1 MGFVAIHLILD
12 PLEQFNLAIV
22 YSTKLG
28 SLLYVSNFTV
38 MLFTV
43 LFTILFY
50 LTVLQQIP
58 IAHWLNVLVNNIF
71 LFVKNVCQ
79 NNLNIKVQIFVPFL
93 FFVFLFILFSN
104 LFGMIPYSF
113 TLTSHLSV
121 TFFLALSFFI
131 GVNIFGIL
139 RNGIEFLNIFLPTS
153 SPILISPL
161 LIVVE
166 FVSYF
171 ARVFSLSIRLFAN
184 MMAGHALMKILAGFC
199 WNFIITFTI
208 TGWFAALIVFS
219 IIFCVIGLEFLIAFL
234 QAYVFLMLMVVYLND
249 VVNTSAH

>member
-1 MGFVAIHLILD
+1 MMV
-12 PLEQFNLAIV
+12 IV
-22 YSTKLG
+22 TS
-28 SLLYVSNFTV
+28 SL
-38 MLFTV
+38 
-43 LFTILFY
+43 LFTIFVLSK
-50 LTVLQQIP
+50 LTL
-58 IAHWLNVLVNNIF
+58 AHWMNVLAKNVF

-79 NNLNIKVQIFVPFL
+79 NNLNIKVQIFIPFL
-93 FFVFLFILFSN
+93 FFTFLFILLSN
-104 LFGMIPYSF
+104 LFGMVPYSF
-113 TLTSHLSV
+113 TLTSHLSI
-121 TFFLALSFFI
+121 TFFVALSFFI

-139 RNGIEFLNIFLPTS
+139 SNGIEFLNLFLPAS

-199 WNFIITFTI
+199 WNFLVSFSV
-208 TGWFAALIVFS
+208 TGLFAGALVFV

-249 VVNTSAH
+249 VVITSAH

>member
-1 MGFVAIHLILD
+1 MGIIVYFILD
-12 PLEQFNLAIV
+12 PLEQFNLAII
-22 YSTKLG
+22 YCNKLG
-28 SLLYVSNFTV
+28 FLLYFSNLTF
-38 MLFTV
+38 MLIITLSVIF
-43 LFTILFY
+43 FY
-50 LTVLQQIP
+50 LTILQQTPAI
-58 IAHWLNVLVNNIF
+58 HWINVIVKNIF

-199 WNFIITFTI
+199 WNFIVTLTI
-208 TGWFAALIVFS
+208 TGWFAASIVFV

>member
-1 MGFVAIHLILD
+1 MMI
-12 PLEQFNLAIV
+12 IV
-22 YSTKLG
+22 TS
-28 SLLYVSNFTV
+28 SL
-38 MLFTV
+38 
-43 LFTILFY
+43 LFTIFVLSK
-50 LTVLQQIP
+50 LTLV
-58 IAHWLNVLVNNIF
+58 HWMNVLAKNVF

-79 NNLNIKVQIFVPFL
+79 NNLNIKVQIFIPFL
-93 FFVFLFILFSN
+93 FFTFLFILLSN
-104 LFGMIPYSF
+104 LFGMVPYSF

-121 TFFLALSFFI
+121 TFFVALSFFI

-139 RNGIEFLNIFLPTS
+139 SNGIEFLNLFLPAS

-199 WNFIITFTI
+199 WNFLVSFSV
-208 TGWFAALIVFS
+208 TGLFAGALVFV

-249 VVNTSAH
+249 VVITSAH

>member
-1 MGFVAIHLILD
+1 MGRLAFFILD
-12 PLEQFNLAIV
+12 PLEQFNLLVI
-22 YSTKLG
+22 YCNKFL
-28 SLLYVSNFTV
+28 
-38 MLFTV
+38 
-43 LFTILFY
+43 Y
-50 LTVLQQIP
+50 LTYFSNITLILLIVLLTLLSFLI
-58 IAHWLNVLVNNIF
+58 INAKLSFLHWFNVVSKSIF
-71 LFVKNVCQ
+71 LFIKNVCQ
-79 NNLNIKVQIFVPFL
+79 NNLNIKIQIFVPFL
-93 FFVFLFILFSN
+93 FFTFLFILISN
-104 LFGMIPYSF
+104 LFGMVPYSF
-113 TLTSHLSV
+113 TLTSHLSI

-139 RNGIEFLNIFLPTS
+139 TNGIEFLNLFLPAS

-199 WNFIITFTI
+199 WNFFITFSI
-208 TGWFAALIVFS
+208 TGWFAGFLVFV
-219 IIFCVIGLEFLIAFL
+219 IIFCVIGLEFVIAFL